1 MNRLAQK
8 KKVCAL
14 IPARLNS
21 VRFPGKALKQID
33 GIPMVVRVLAAARDS
48 GVFDAVYASTDSPE
62 IAAVC
67 QTYGFEAVFTSHSP
81 SESDLPHSGGG
92 DDSGRFQVY
101 FFAEI

>member
-33 GIPMVVRVLAAARDS
+33 GIPMVVRVLAAARDLS
-48 GVFDAVYASTDSPE
+48 L
-62 IAAVC
+62 I
-67 QTYGFEAVFTSHSP
+67 H
-81 SESDLPHSGGG
+81 
-92 DDSGRFQVY
+92 
-101 FFAEI
+101 I

>member
-33 GIPMVVRVLAAARDS
+33 GIPMVVRVLAAARGS
-48 GVFDAVYASTDSPE
+48 GVFDAVYAATDSLRLLLF
-62 IAAVC
+62 VR
-67 QTYGFEAVFTSHSP
+67 HM
-81 SESDLPHSGGG
+81 DLR
-92 DDSGRFQVY
+92 RFLPPIPIRIRPPA
-101 FFAEI
+101 FRRR

>member
-33 GIPMVVRVLAAARDS
+33 GIPMVVRVLAAART
-48 GVFDAVYASTDSPE
+48 AVYLMPFTLRPTALRLLLFARHMDLRRFSPP
-62 IAAVC
+62 IPIRIRPPA
-67 QTYGFEAVFTSHSP
+67 F
-81 SESDLPHSGGG
+81 
-92 DDSGRFQVY
+92 RRR
-101 FFAEI
+101 